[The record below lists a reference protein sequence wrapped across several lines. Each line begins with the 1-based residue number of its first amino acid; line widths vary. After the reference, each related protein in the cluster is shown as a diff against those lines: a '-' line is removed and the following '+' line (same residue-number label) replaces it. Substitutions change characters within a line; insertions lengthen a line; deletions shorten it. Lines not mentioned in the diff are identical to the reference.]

1 MAILNCYDRQE
12 TGGKLP
18 LLIEH
23 DSILAP
29 IIHAS
34 FIGLVRYNSER
45 AFHASSEMSE
55 EQFQSSIERIKELI
69 GAFDGAD
76 TPPFI
81 PTQLRF
87 LRLIPQ
93 LQHAALMVREHAHHD
108 SIQHV
113 LDILNNVYE
122 KLTVLPSLTQA
133 NDGQLLLKA
142 CESTRGVCLKLR
154 ETGFPGSALSIAER
168 VQMLVERTAILN
180 PSPES
185 AALSDT
191 VKSEVYSLGNEMT
204 EFAKCA
210 KDFDRSSLANI
221 RKEFKLWKPHP
232 EGNLKLW
239 RETLLKR
246 YPIVSHQ

>member
-1 MAILNCYDRQE
+1 
-12 TGGKLP
+12 
-18 LLIEH
+18 
-23 DSILAP
+23 
-29 IIHAS
+29 
-34 FIGLVRYNSER
+34 
-45 AFHASSEMSE
+45 
-55 EQFQSSIERIKELI
+55 
-69 GAFDGAD
+69 
-76 TPPFI
+76 
-81 PTQLRF
+81 
-87 LRLIPQ
+87 
-93 LQHAALMVREHAHHD
+93 
-108 SIQHV
+108 
-113 LDILNNVYE
+113 
-122 KLTVLPSLTQA
+122 
-133 NDGQLLLKA
+133 
-142 CESTRGVCLKLR
+142 
-154 ETGFPGSALSIAER
+154 
-168 VQMLVERTAILN
+168 MLVERTAILN